1 MRERSVSA
9 ATMRISVE
17 NTTPPRLP
25 AGLIWRA
32 RLAAMLDEGVRQ
44 PATLLCAGPGWG
56 KTALAGAWAA
66 ARSMSGPVAWLT
78 LDDQHDDA
86 YAFWSD
92 LVLALHTAGAVPP
105 GVPMPG
111 PGAGTAA
118 YQLVLAE
125 ALTRRTTPVVMVL
138 DDLHRVT
145 DPRILGGLAGLLR
158 FRQAR
163 FVLLTRR
170 ESDLPLHRLRA
181 GGELAEIRAS
191 DLGFR
196 LEEAAELL
204 ALGARGMPADRLA
217 TVVRRTEGW
226 AAGLRMLLD
235 DPDPARVDDYLLREV
250 LGTQP
255 DEVSRFLLRT
265 SIPDRICGDLAHALT
280 GERHGQYLLEDLAR
294 DNLFV
299 ERTGG
304 GRWFRYHPMLRAA
317 LRRRVARR
325 WPDAPPRLHVEA
337 ARWHDADGSP
347 LAALTHAAAAGDWA
361 LVADIVVRRGL
372 PLFTSADR
380 PQLIEVLTRIPVD
393 RLRETAE
400 FAVCSAILCYAR
412 GDAAAVPRRIAAARE
427 LLAGRTDRS
436 AAEVAAALSVLENGT
451 VIRWHGDM
459 PHLLQTSTDLLGEL
473 SRMSWDQGPSLLQY
487 RAMTLNNKGAAL
499 LWTGRF
505 DHADRYLWAAVT
517 AARTA
522 DVPYI
527 EINSL
532 ALLAQLA
539 FMQGSLREAAG
550 HAAAAEDAA
559 RRIDAPGRIAVAPAY
574 LARALVEQER
584 GREPE
589 AEDWLRKALH
599 ALGEIPETTQ
609 SVMAGLVRVRL
620 LLDRGET
627 AGARTLLGQI
637 RAEAG
642 PPLVAPQ
649 IDRMLDLTGAE
660 IRLASG
666 DPGAVVMAYGSR
678 VALAPA
684 EQVCLARALLA
695 TGNLAAA
702 GELLNR
708 VREGSDRKSATAAW
722 ILTALAADSQGR
734 SSVASEA
741 LGRALA
747 AAEPDLIRRPFR
759 MFDTNRVMILAERQ
773 QWLTEVRGPA
783 GDSVLGEITGEI
795 PIISPAPS
803 AGPLSEREIDVL
815 QYLPTVLT
823 AAEIAENLGISVNT
837 VKAHMR
843 SIYRKL
849 GAARR
854 REAVVTARQ
863 SGLI

>member
-1 MRERSVSA
+1 MEH
-9 ATMRISVE
+9 
-17 NTTPPRLP
+17 TTPPRLP

-32 RLAAMLDEGVRQ
+32 RLAAMLDEGVQRT
-44 PATLLCAGPGWG
+44 ATLVCAGPGWG
-56 KTALAGAWAA
+56 KTALVGSWAA
-66 ARSMSGPVAWLT
+66 ARSMGGPVAWLT
-78 LDDQHDDA
+78 LDNQHDDA

-92 LVLALHTAGAVPP
+92 LYLALHTAGVIPRDQAVP
-105 GVPMPG
+105 G
-111 PGAGTAA
+111 PEADDAEYRQALAA
-118 YQLVLAE
+118 ALV
-125 ALTRRTTPVVMVL
+125 RRTKPVVVVL

-145 DPRILGGLAGLLR
+145 DPQILGALTGLLR
-158 FRQAR
+158 LRQAR
-163 FVLLTRR
+163 FVLVTRR

-181 GGELAEIRAS
+181 GGELTEIRPA

-204 ALGARGMPADRLA
+204 ALTGRSMPADRL
-217 TVVRRTEGW
+217 TTMVRRTEGW
-226 AAGLRMLLD
+226 SAGLRLLLD
-235 DPDPARVDDYLLREV
+235 TPDPARADELVEDYLLREV

-255 DEVSRFLLRT
+255 DEVRRFLLRT
-265 SIPDRICGDLAHALT
+265 SIPDRICGDLALALS
-280 GERHGQYLLEDLAR
+280 GEPHGQYLLEDLAR
-294 DNLFV
+294 GNLFV
-299 ERTGG
+299 ERTGT
-304 GRWFRYHPMLRAA
+304 GRWFRYHPMLRSA

-325 WPDAPPRLHVEA
+325 WPDSPPSLHRDA
-337 ARWHDADGSP
+337 AHWYDTDGAALP
-347 LAALTHAAAAGDWA
+347 ALTHAAAAGDWD
-361 LVADIVVRRGL
+361 LVAGIVVRRGL

-380 PQLIEVLTRIPVD
+380 TQLIEVLTRVPVD
-393 RLRETAE
+393 RLPETAE
-400 FAVCSAILCYAR
+400 FAVCAVILCYAR

-427 LLAGRTDRS
+427 LLAGRTDR
-436 AAEVAAALSVLENGT
+436 AAADAAAALAVLENGT

-459 PHLLQTSTDLLGEL
+459 PHLLQRASDLLGEL
-473 SRMSWDQGPSLLQY
+473 ARLSWDQAPSLLQY

-539 FMQGSLREAAG
+539 FMRGALREAAD

-559 RRIDAPGRIAVAPAY
+559 GRIDARGRVAVAPAY
-574 LARALVEQER
+574 LAQALIEQER

-589 AEDWLRKALH
+589 AEDRLRKALR

-609 SVMAGLVRVRL
+609 SVLAGLIRVRL
-620 LLDRGET
+620 MLDRGEV
-627 AGARTLLGQI
+627 AGARTLLGQV

-642 PPLVAPQ
+642 PPLIAPQ
-649 IDRMLDLTGAE
+649 IDRLLDVTGAE
-660 IRLASG
+660 IRLAAG
-666 DPGAVVMAYGSR
+666 DPGAVVMAYGAR
-678 VALAPA
+678 VVLAPA
-684 EQVCLARALLA
+684 EQVCLARALLG
-695 TGNLAAA
+695 TGNLPAA
-702 GELLNR
+702 GELLAR
-708 VREGSDRKSATAAW
+708 VRDGSDRVSATAAW
-722 ILTALAADSQGR
+722 ILTALAADAQGR

-741 LGRALA
+741 LARALA
-747 AAEPDLIRRPFR
+747 SAEPDLIRRPFR
-759 MFDTNRVMILAERQ
+759 TFDTNRVMILAERQ
-773 QWLTEVRGPA
+773 QWLTELRRPA
-783 GDSVLGEITGEI
+783 GDGVLGEITGEI
-795 PIISPAPS
+795 PIISPTPS